1 MPPTPP
7 DGAAPTGGS
16 PGGSTGA
23 TTPPGPPRAS
33 RVVDVGVLVLGL
45 LTGVL
50 ALAAWLAGGRDAAL
64 WPLLAVSL
72 PLGCLLSRF
81 PLSVTSRMTGVHVP
95 FAPVLLAHLL
105 TLGAPVTAL
114 LAWTLTVLPAY
125 LTERRSWTSRVFNT
139 GSSLLSAAAAA
150 AAVAALRHDG
160 APDVVSVRALLDV
173 LAAGAV
179 YYGVD
184 FVLSAV
190 SVAVEE
196 RRRVREEL
204 RSPGTLL
211 GGGLFLLMST
221 LAYLAAAV
229 QSAMPGWVASL
240 MLVPVLALV
249 VAASSY
255 RTANQRRLQQRELFR
270 AAVEVHGAATRGQL
284 REALRRHGS
293 AVVSSGRLEVRT
305 GPPGPAEQGVPVD
318 GLGERGETGGAPGGW
333 WLVTGRSP
341 VPDSERYDAAAL
353 ESLGVLAEAAL
364 VRVALTQEAEHN
376 ARHDGLTGLPNR
388 RSFTEHLAAAVAGG
402 REVCVLFVDLD
413 GFKAVNDTLGHAAG
427 DELLAEAGRRL
438 DRTVGH
444 LGTPARLG
452 GDEFAVVL
460 READLASAA
469 RIADAVVA
477 ALRVPYRL
485 AAGTAV
491 VGASVGCAAGGE
503 ADGADALLSHADDA
517 MYAAKRGGG
526 SRCVLAPAQPAR

>member
-1 MPPTPP
+1 MPPTRP
-7 DGAAPTGGS
+7 DGATSAGGP
-16 PGGSTGA
+16 PGASAGP
-23 TTPPGPPRAS
+23 PPGPPRAS

-45 LTGVL
+45 LTGTL

-173 LAAGAV
+173 LAACAV

-184 FVLSAV
+184 FALSAV

-293 AVVSSGRLEVRT
+293 AVVSSGRLEVRA
-305 GPPGPAEQGVPVD
+305 GPPGTAEQGVPVV
-318 GLGERGETGGAPGGW
+318 GLGEPGEAGGPGGW

-388 RSFTEHLAAAVAGG
+388 RSFTEHLAAAVDGG

-438 DRTVGH
+438 DRAVGH

-517 MYAAKRGGG
+517 MYAAKRDGG